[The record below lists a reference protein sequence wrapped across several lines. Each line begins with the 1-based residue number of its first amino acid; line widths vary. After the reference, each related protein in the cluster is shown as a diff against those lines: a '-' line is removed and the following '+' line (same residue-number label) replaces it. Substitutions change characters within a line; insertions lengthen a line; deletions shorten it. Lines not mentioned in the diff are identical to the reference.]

1 MMKKMIVIMAVLLAF
16 LTTTGCS
23 VQLTTSDELDTKA
36 DLLVAKGEELQR
48 ELDSALVFVKQ
59 LDDKNT
65 ISSRDQKKL
74 ALQIE
79 QIMGVIN
86 EFKEL
91 EVPVMGGEI
100 KDIAAKNLKQREE
113 ILQEVQEKAEKGS
126 IEKADLHKL
135 EKAISAEFSIQFFN

>member
-1 MMKKMIVIMAVLLAF
+1 MKKMIVIMAVLLAF
-16 LTTTGCS
+16 LTTAGYS
-23 VQLTTSDELDTKA
+23 VQLTTSNELDTKA

-59 LDDKNT
+59 LGDKNT
-65 ISSRDQKKL
+65 ISSRDQKKM

-135 EKAISAEFSIQFFN
+135 EKAISADFSIQFFN

>member
-23 VQLTTSDELDTKA
+23 VQLTTSNELDTKA

-59 LDDKNT
+59 LGDKNT

-135 EKAISAEFSIQFFN
+135 EKAISADFSIQFFN